1 MHGLDFLL
9 VLNSEGFCEVM
20 LDGNTPR
27 PDKLSPDIGD
37 KLFAVASDL
46 EVVHLDFLLLFKIF
60 LPEVLKALVL
70 HHLVVPPADLASLL
84 WILDVDVA
92 EFTLLCFRIQN
103 TTPAA
108 RWKILVRIKFDWII
122 SSEFTSWSLK
132 FRAHSAC
139 PICTTNLCQT

>member
-27 PDKLSPDIGD
+27 LDTLSPHIGD
-37 KLFAVASDL
+37 KFFAVASDL
-46 EVVHLDFLLLFKIF
+46 EMVHLEFLQLSKVF
-60 LPEVLKALVL
+60 LPKLLKALVL
-70 HHLVVPPADLASLL
+70 HHLVVPPLDLAFLL
-84 WILDVDVA
+84 WILDVAVP

-108 RWKILVRIKFDWII
+108 RWKILIGIKFDWII
-122 SSEFTSWSLK
+122 SSEFTS
-132 FRAHSAC
+132 
-139 PICTTNLCQT
+139 